1 MQETEYQGE
10 VSLFVTH
17 LNESGGDLLTNT
29 GTVGVREYLSGSS
42 LKSASVYCSGTPFAE
57 DVFLLK

>member
-1 MQETEYQGE
+1 M
-10 VSLFVTH
+10 SLFVTH

-29 GTVGVREYLSGSS
+29 GTVGVREYLSGIS

-57 DVFLLK
+57 GVFLLK